1 MNQITVTLPDKST
14 RTYNPGVTPHEIA
27 ESIGARLADDAL
39 AAQVNSELVDLNI
52 PINEDANI
60 AILTGDTPEGHA
72 ILLHSCAHL
81 MAQAVK
87 SFWPE
92 AKLTIGPAI
101 ENRFYYDFD
110 VDFTFSDDD
119 LLKIEEKMLEISK
132 EDFPCIRTNL
142 SREEAINIFKD
153 MGEDY
158 KLEIIESIDSD
169 DQLSSYAQGDFV
181 DLCRGPHIPS
191 IGKIKYFKLLNIS
204 GAYWRGDEN
213 NKMLQRIYGT
223 VFTSKKKLNQYL
235 NFLEEAKKRDHRKL
249 GKELSLYTFDE
260 EVGPGLPLW
269 LPNGTVIMDELE
281 TLAKETERTD
291 GFHRVRTPHLTKG
304 SLYEKSGHLD
314 HYRDAMYPSMDVD
327 GTEYYVKPM
336 NCPHHHKIYDS
347 QPKSYRDLPVRLSEY
362 GTCYRYEKSGQLF
375 GLIGGL
381 WLISKTQRGGYVLDS
396 IKLKVPVFGSLLN
409 QSILNKFS
417 KTAGILLNAGVPII
431 ESMNLIGKIV
441 SNRVYQVA
449 IGDATEY
456 IRDGFN
462 ITSALRRTEIFPP
475 ILLQLTAT
483 GEETGELDSLL
494 DRTADYYY
502 KQVNALVERMTT
514 LIEPILILMVGV
526 IIAVMVV
533 ITYLPVFYLGAALQS
548 GL

>member
-1 MNQITVTLPDKST
+1 MPAYTYLIKDDSGGRSEGQIKADNLDIAMQKLSADNQIIVKLEEVDTTWDFIGPFIDEINLSIERFKNRIPLSNLVFFTRQLATMYSAGLTLERAIKGLASEERHPRLKKVLTNVGENIRKGLSLSEALQRHPGVFSTLFVSLTKAGEVSGNLDEILDELATYLENLDDVRRKVRSAMTYPIFMVLFLFAMMSAMFMWIIPMFSDVYVQLGANLPSATRKLVTLS
-14 RTYNPGVTPHEIA
+14 EWI
-27 ESIGARLADDAL
+27 S
-39 AAQVNSELVDLNI
+39 VNFNTV
-52 PINEDANI
+52 
-60 AILTGDTPEGHA
+60 
-72 ILLHSCAHL
+72 
-81 MAQAVK
+81 V
-87 SFWPE
+87 
-92 AKLTIGPAI
+92 
-101 ENRFYYDFD
+101 
-110 VDFTFSDDD
+110 FS
-119 LLKIEEKMLEISK
+119 
-132 EDFPCIRTNL
+132 
-142 SREEAINIFKD
+142 
-153 MGEDY
+153 
-158 KLEIIESIDSD
+158 
-169 DQLSSYAQGDFV
+169 
-181 DLCRGPHIPS
+181 
-191 IGKIKYFKLLNIS
+191 
-204 GAYWRGDEN
+204 
-213 NKMLQRIYGT
+213 
-223 VFTSKKKLNQYL
+223 
-235 NFLEEAKKRDHRKL
+235 
-249 GKELSLYTFDE
+249 
-260 EVGPGLPLW
+260 
-269 LPNGTVIMDELE
+269 
-281 TLAKETERTD
+281 
-291 GFHRVRTPHLTKG
+291 
-304 SLYEKSGHLD
+304 
-314 HYRDAMYPSMDVD
+314 
-327 GTEYYVKPM
+327 
-336 NCPHHHKIYDS
+336 
-347 QPKSYRDLPVRLSEY
+347 
-362 GTCYRYEKSGQLF
+362 LF

>member
-1 MNQITVTLPDKST
+1 MPAYTYLIKDDSGGRSEGQIKADNLDIAMQKLSADNQIIVKLEEVDTTWDFIGPFIDEINLSIERFKNRIPLSNLVFFTRQLATMYSAGLTLERAIKGLASEERHPRLKKVLTNVGENIRKGLSLSEALQRHPGVFSTLFVSLTKAGEVSGNLDEILDELATYLENLDDVRRKVRSAMTYPIFMVLFLFAMMSAMFMWIIPMFSDVYVQLGANLPAATRKLVTLS
-14 RTYNPGVTPHEIA
+14 EWI
-27 ESIGARLADDAL
+27 S
-39 AAQVNSELVDLNI
+39 VNFNTV
-52 PINEDANI
+52 
-60 AILTGDTPEGHA
+60 
-72 ILLHSCAHL
+72 
-81 MAQAVK
+81 V
-87 SFWPE
+87 
-92 AKLTIGPAI
+92 
-101 ENRFYYDFD
+101 
-110 VDFTFSDDD
+110 FS
-119 LLKIEEKMLEISK
+119 
-132 EDFPCIRTNL
+132 
-142 SREEAINIFKD
+142 
-153 MGEDY
+153 
-158 KLEIIESIDSD
+158 
-169 DQLSSYAQGDFV
+169 
-181 DLCRGPHIPS
+181 
-191 IGKIKYFKLLNIS
+191 
-204 GAYWRGDEN
+204 
-213 NKMLQRIYGT
+213 
-223 VFTSKKKLNQYL
+223 
-235 NFLEEAKKRDHRKL
+235 
-249 GKELSLYTFDE
+249 
-260 EVGPGLPLW
+260 
-269 LPNGTVIMDELE
+269 
-281 TLAKETERTD
+281 
-291 GFHRVRTPHLTKG
+291 
-304 SLYEKSGHLD
+304 
-314 HYRDAMYPSMDVD
+314 
-327 GTEYYVKPM
+327 
-336 NCPHHHKIYDS
+336 
-347 QPKSYRDLPVRLSEY
+347 
-362 GTCYRYEKSGQLF
+362 LF

>member
-1 MNQITVTLPDKST
+1 MSEALQRHPGVFSTLFVSLTKAGEVSGNLDEILEELATYLENLDDVRRKVRSAMTYPIFMVLFLFAMMSAMFMWIIPMFSDVYVQLGANLPAATRKLVTLS
-14 RTYNPGVTPHEIA
+14 EWI
-27 ESIGARLADDAL
+27 S
-39 AAQVNSELVDLNI
+39 VNFNTV
-52 PINEDANI
+52 
-60 AILTGDTPEGHA
+60 
-72 ILLHSCAHL
+72 
-81 MAQAVK
+81 V
-87 SFWPE
+87 
-92 AKLTIGPAI
+92 
-101 ENRFYYDFD
+101 
-110 VDFTFSDDD
+110 FS
-119 LLKIEEKMLEISK
+119 
-132 EDFPCIRTNL
+132 
-142 SREEAINIFKD
+142 
-153 MGEDY
+153 
-158 KLEIIESIDSD
+158 
-169 DQLSSYAQGDFV
+169 
-181 DLCRGPHIPS
+181 
-191 IGKIKYFKLLNIS
+191 
-204 GAYWRGDEN
+204 
-213 NKMLQRIYGT
+213 
-223 VFTSKKKLNQYL
+223 
-235 NFLEEAKKRDHRKL
+235 
-249 GKELSLYTFDE
+249 
-260 EVGPGLPLW
+260 
-269 LPNGTVIMDELE
+269 
-281 TLAKETERTD
+281 
-291 GFHRVRTPHLTKG
+291 
-304 SLYEKSGHLD
+304 
-314 HYRDAMYPSMDVD
+314 
-327 GTEYYVKPM
+327 
-336 NCPHHHKIYDS
+336 
-347 QPKSYRDLPVRLSEY
+347 
-362 GTCYRYEKSGQLF
+362 LF

>member
-1 MNQITVTLPDKST
+1 MPAYTYLIKDDSGGRSEGQIKADNLDIAMQKLSADNQIIVKLEEVDTTWDFIGPFIDEINLSIERFKNRIPLSNLVFFTRQLATMYSAGLTLERAIKGLASEERHPRLKKVLTNVGENIRKGLSLSEALQ
-14 RTYNPGVTPHEIA
+14 RHPGVFSTLFVSLTKAGEVSGNLDEILD
-27 ESIGARLADDAL
+27 ELATYLENLDDVRRKVRSAMTYPIFMVL
-39 AAQVNSELVDLNI
+39 FLFAMMSAMFMWII
-52 PINEDANI
+52 P
-60 AILTGDTPEGHA
+60 
-72 ILLHSCAHL
+72 
-81 MAQAVK
+81 M
-87 SFWPE
+87 
-92 AKLTIGPAI
+92 
-101 ENRFYYDFD
+101 
-110 VDFTFSDDD
+110 FSDVYVQ
-119 LLKIEEKMLEISK
+119 LGA
-132 EDFPCIRTNL
+132 NL
-142 SREEAINIFKD
+142 PA
-153 MGEDY
+153 
-158 KLEIIESIDSD
+158 
-169 DQLSSYAQGDFV
+169 A
-181 DLCRGPHIPS
+181 
-191 IGKIKYFKLLNIS
+191 
-204 GAYWRGDEN
+204 
-213 NKMLQRIYGT
+213 T
-223 VFTSKKKLNQYL
+223 
-235 NFLEEAKKRDHRKL
+235 RKL
-249 GKELSLYTFDE
+249 
-260 EVGPGLPLW
+260 
-269 LPNGTVIMDELE
+269 VI
-281 TLAKETERTD
+281 
-291 GFHRVRTPHLTKG
+291 
-304 SLYEKSGHLD
+304 
-314 HYRDAMYPSMDVD
+314 
-327 GTEYYVKPM
+327 
-336 NCPHHHKIYDS
+336 
-347 QPKSYRDLPVRLSEY
+347 LSEWISVNFN
-362 GTCYRYEKSGQLF
+362 TVVFSLF